1 MSALADVRLA
11 NSTRL
16 LANAAGSFGIWS
28 GGYRGNFGPMVFWC
42 KLHLTVGPPY
52 RDGWRSK
59 QDAAQC
65 SSV

>member
-1 MSALADVRLA
+1 MSVLADVRLA
-11 NSTRL
+11 NSARL

-52 RDGWRSK
+52 SDG
-59 QDAAQC
+59 
-65 SSV
+65 